1 MHPLGRLLMFR
12 AKISA
17 LALVAEE
24 VKLTTAP
31 QIRLLLDDFRGDKSP
46 EPCISASTVP
56 NLPESKG
63 LGTLSPLRRCAVAP
77 LRRCAGRREAACFH

>member
-1 MHPLGRLLMFR
+1 MFR

-31 QIRLLLDDFRGDKSP
+31 QIRLLLDDFRGDIP

-77 LRRCAGRREAACFH
+77 VGGRPHAFTNKYEGDAYGWDSP